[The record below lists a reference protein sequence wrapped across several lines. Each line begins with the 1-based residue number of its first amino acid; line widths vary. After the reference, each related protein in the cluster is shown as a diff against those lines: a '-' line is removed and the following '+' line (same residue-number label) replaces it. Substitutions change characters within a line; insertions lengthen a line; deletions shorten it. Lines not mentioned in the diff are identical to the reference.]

1 MAAPARR
8 RRPDRRREV
17 EEALAAHGLEPA
29 GPTRPDAVPRLAA
42 ALEELGPVFAEFGAY
57 LATRPDLWHAERFL
71 RLCVPAGAE
80 PLDGARARLEEALAP
95 PLDEVLAEFDDEPL
109 ETRRFWQ
116 THRAKTRAGDAVLV
130 SLRHP
135 EAEGWVRRDTEML
148 GLVGEAALGIDW
160 LPHAFGE
167 ALADFRR
174 GLDRQLDFRHQA
186 EAVEALA
193 QDARDFELLQAPAVL
208 RQLSSAGVL
217 VRREPPGWRL
227 DALAAPLGSEPGVEP
242 DLLRQAQIES
252 ADLAR
257 YLCVAWLRQ
266 ALVGRAF
273 PVEPAPHNTV
283 LLPGSRIAF
292 IGGPFTALPAAS
304 QANLRAYLVAAAA
317 QDPDEACAALLEEM
331 RPPEGGGDLYALRL
345 GFRQVVPFRD
355 GGWSSRG
362 DADSLAEHLFVHWR
376 LLTEH
381 GFRPRRHVLPF
392 LRGLF
397 TVAAAA
403 RQVAPER
410 DALNEGLEDLRL
422 LDGVNRFAEMM
433 RPDRLDDNIDRL
445 SSVAIELPKRVDA
458 ALDTLASG
466 EVEIRLE
473 DGARQEEERRGNAL
487 TAAAALAALLAALA
501 LWLPRLEGSGGWPE
515 KAGAVAFVCLG
526 GALLWTLRRL

>member
-1 MAAPARR
+1 M
-8 RRPDRRREV
+8 
-17 EEALAAHGLEPA
+17 
-29 GPTRPDAVPRLAA
+29 PRLAA
-42 ALEELGPVFAEFGAY
+42 ALAALGPVFAEFGEY
-57 LATRPDLWHAERFL
+57 LATRPDLWPAERCL
-71 RLCVPAGAE
+71 PLSAPAVTEAVP
-80 PLDGARARLEEALAP
+80 GARARLEEALSV
-95 PLDEVLAEFDDEPL
+95 PLGDVLSDFDDEPL

-116 THRAKTRAGDAVLV
+116 THRARTRAGEPVLV

-135 EAEGWVRRDTEML
+135 AAEAWIRRDTEVL
-148 GLVGEAALGIDW
+148 GVLGEVSLGIVW

-167 ALADFRR
+167 ALSDFCR

-193 QDARDFELLQAPAVL
+193 QDARDFDLLEAPPVL

-227 DALAAPLGSEPGVEP
+227 DALAAPLGSAPGA
-242 DLLRQAQIES
+242 DAGSLRQAQIEA

-266 ALVGRAF
+266 AFVGRAF
-273 PVEPAPHNTV
+273 PVEPALHNTV
-283 LLPGSRIAF
+283 LLPGGKIAF
-292 IGGPFTALPAAS
+292 VGGPFTALPAAS

-317 QDPDEACAALLEEM
+317 QEPDEACAALLEEM

-362 DADSLAEHLFVHWR
+362 DADSLAEHIFVHWR
-376 LLTEH
+376 LLTAH
-381 GFRPRRHVLPF
+381 GFRPRPHVLPF

-397 TVAAAA
+397 TAAAAA

-410 DALNEGLEDLRL
+410 DALHDGLEDLRL

-458 ALDTLASG
+458 ALDALASG
-466 EVEIRLE
+466 EVKVRLE
-473 DGARQEEERRGNAL
+473 DGGQPEEDGQGGNAL
-487 TAAAALAALLAALA
+487 TAVAALAALLTALA
-501 LWLPRLEGSGGWPE
+501 LWLPRLQTGGAWLE
-515 KAGAVAFVCLG
+515 TAGTVVFAVLG
-526 GALLWTLRRL
+526 VALLWALRRL